1 MPVKYL
7 GKGQHQPGE
16 IVILRNGAWAKIK
29 PNGQMIFVK
38 KGSQIGGNP
47 SGNRMTF
54 DATVFNNLYRKLMGP
69 TIMNGTGPG
78 QDVLTAWA
86 LFRGQNDILR
96 PENQNLQWL
105 YDNLHPSYQA
115 LVPDSQIKSL
125 GIVTPGQW

>member
-38 KGSQIGGNP
+38 KGSQIGGRVANTITL
-47 SGNRMTF
+47 SGAIF
-54 DATVFNNLYRKLMGP
+54 SDLYRKLMGS

-78 QDVLTAWA
+78 REILTAWA
-86 LFRGQNDILR
+86 LFGGKDDILR
-96 PENQNLQWL
+96 PENQNLQWI
-105 YDNLHPSYQA
+105 YDNLHPSYQD
-115 LVPDSQIKSL
+115 LVPDSQITAL
-125 GIVTPGQW
+125 GIVTY